1 MSTWHREMTVDFFS
15 DEASSFRVSEIFVPA
30 LGVRQENFIICL
42 FDVFSQ
48 VIGLNSVYFN
58 SRKVTFRRVHN
69 RGSQI
74 PPSRLYFLLYPAI
87 PPFLRTNPDPTLIFS
102 RLSCLNIEMDVM

>member
-1 MSTWHREMTVDFFS
+1 MSTWHRKMTVDVFS

-48 VIGLNSVYFN
+48 VLGLNSVCFN
-58 SRKVTFRRVHN
+58 SRKVTFSTAEFIIIYICPSLRRQSEITNVQSCSRAANN
-69 RGSQI
+69 RKSH
-74 PPSRLYFLLYPAI
+74 L
-87 PPFLRTNPDPTLIFS
+87 
-102 RLSCLNIEMDVM
+102 C

>member
-1 MSTWHREMTVDFFS
+1 MSTWHRKMTVDIFS

-74 PPSRLYFLLYPAI
+74 PPSRLYFSSLSRY
-87 PPFLRTNPDPTLIFS
+87 PTLFTYES
-102 RLSCLNIEMDVM
+102 RSHPNFFTTFLLEY